1 MAWLVKS
8 ALGAVFVLLMSFGAV
23 AQEVWPARPIRMI
36 VAYPAGG
43 VIDLLTRV
51 VSERLRDKL
60 GQPVVVENR
69 PGGNGVIG
77 MQELVRSAPDGYTFT
92 LGGLGAQ
99 VLPPLVNRNYPF
111 DVVNDITP
119 VAKVAEFVNSLVVTN
134 DLPVRNVQEFIAW
147 AKSRPGQMDFG
158 STGVG
163 ASNHLTAVL
172 FMMTTGTK
180 FEHVPYRGSAASL
193 TDLRAGRIQ
202 MVFDNLP
209 SALPAIQ
216 SGGVRILAVTS
227 RDRIPQL
234 PDVPTMMESGVWDF
248 VVTSWASVFGPRGL
262 PDAVR
267 DRMAA
272 ALLAAVAEPE
282 TQTRLRSMGLEP
294 AGVGPSEFN
303 TFFRSEIDR
312 WKNVVDSN
320 NIRVED

>member
-1 MAWLVKS
+1 MAWLVKC
-8 ALGAVFVLLMSFGAV
+8 ALGAACAFFLSAGAM
-23 AQEVWPARPIRMI
+23 AQEAWPARPIRMI

-51 VSERLRDKL
+51 LSERLRDRL

-77 MQELVRSAPDGYTFT
+77 MQELVRSAPDGYSFT
-92 LGGLGAQ
+92 LGGLGGQ
-99 VLPPLVNRNYPF
+99 VLPPLVNRNFPF
-111 DVVNDITP
+111 DVVHDLTP
-119 VAKVAEFVNSLVVTN
+119 VAKVAEFVNSLVVSN
-134 DLPVRNVQEFIAW
+134 ELPARNVQEFIAL
-147 AKSRPGQMDFG
+147 AKSRPGRMDFG

-172 FMMTTGTK
+172 FMMTTGTR

-227 RDRIPQL
+227 RNRIPQL
-234 PDVPTMMESGVWDF
+234 PEVPTMIESGVPDF

-262 PDAVR
+262 PDAIR

-272 ALLAAVAEPE
+272 ALLAVVAEPE
-282 TQTRLRSMGLEP
+282 TQARLRGMGLEP
-294 AGVGPSEFN
+294 AGAGPAEFAA
-303 TFFRSEIDR
+303 FFHAELAR

-320 NIRVED
+320 NIRVEE